1 MKDKITHRSCEEFAR
16 VLAAKEAVPGGGGAA
31 ALVGSLAVALCS
43 MVGNYT
49 SGKKAYASVE
59 EDVERML
66 DEAERVRLRLLEL
79 VDEDAEAFYPLSQA
93 YAIPRDDPRRSEVL
107 EDATKAACAAP
118 VEMMRHLCKAIGLL
132 EEMGEKGSRMLDEAE
147 RLRLRLLELVDEDAE
162 AFYPLSQAYAIPR
175 DDPHRSEVLEDATKQ
190 ACAAPVEMMRY
201 LCKAIEL
208 LEEMGEKGSR
218 MLLSDVACGALLAKA
233 ALEAASVNVY
243 VNTKTLRDEAFVRA
257 TEREVDGMLATYP
270 KKAEACAQRI
280 VDAIRGRG

>member
-1 MKDKITHRSCEEFAR
+1 MKDKLIHRSCEEFAR

-43 MVGNYT
+43 MVGHYT

-59 EDVERML
+59 EDIARML
-66 DEAERVRLRLLEL
+66 DEAERLRLRLLEL

-118 VEMMRHLCKAIGLL
+118 VEMMR
-132 EEMGEKGSRMLDEAE
+132 
-147 RLRLRLLELVDEDAE
+147 
-162 AFYPLSQAYAIPR
+162 
-175 DDPHRSEVLEDATKQ
+175 
-190 ACAAPVEMMRY
+190 Y

-218 MLLSDVACGALLAKA
+218 MLLSDVGCGALLCRA
-233 ALEAASVNVY
+233 ALEAASLNVF
-243 VNTKTLRDEAFVRA
+243 VNTKTMADRAFAESVEAECDA
-257 TEREVDGMLATYP
+257 LLAEYGP
-270 KKAEACAQRI
+270 RAEACAAAVMKR
-280 VDAIRGRG
+280 IRG